1 MTNTTVQAPTPVE
14 PFESA
19 GDLRDLAIRQLQER
33 RKFRA
38 HLIVYVLVNSLLW
51 LIWGILFATGGPW
64 FPWPV
69 FPLVGWGIGLAFHA
83 GETYRAGF
91 SEEEIRREVDR
102 LSRSS

>member
-14 PFESA
+14 PFESD
-19 GDLRDLAIRQLQER
+19 GDLRDLAIRQLQKR
-33 RKFRA
+33 REFRT

-69 FPLVGWGIGLAFHA
+69 FPLVGWGIGLALHA
-83 GETYRAGF
+83 RETYRDRF
-91 SEEEIRREVDR
+91 SDEEIRREVDR

>member
-1 MTNTTVQAPTPVE
+1 MTNTLVQAPTPAE
-14 PFESA
+14 PLKGE
-19 GDLRDLAIRQLQER
+19 GDLRDLAIRQLQKR

-38 HLIVYVLVNSLLW
+38 HLTVYVLVNSLLW

-83 GETYRAGF
+83 GETHRAGF
-91 SEEEIRREVDR
+91 REEEIRREVDR